1 MPEEMNIVEE
11 VTETETKKK
20 VDLDGAVGAGALV
33 GAGIV
38 IGKVGSWVY
47 RKAKPKVQEFAGKVA
62 GAGKAEN
69 ASDGAESEPDVDA
82 E

>member
-33 GAGIV
+33 GAGV
-38 IGKVGSWVY
+38 VLGKLVSWGY
-47 RKAKPKVQEFAGKVA
+47 KKAKPKVQEFAGKVA
-62 GAGKAEN
+62 GASKDGD